1 MLKSSWKRVLFWINE
16 QPLWLFLTDRSISTD
31 QLLSSGWLSHPIQHF
46 EACYCCRVQQ
56 GASCMAQLCCKGS
69 RSVLGAHCELRVG
82 ELPNPELSYG
92 LAVLNLLQVLSV
104 SDRAAPA

>member
-16 QPLWLFLTDRSISTD
+16 QPSWLFLTDRSISTD

-56 GASCMAQLCCKGS
+56 DAAGCILHGT
-69 RSVLGAHCELRVG
+69 
-82 ELPNPELSYG
+82 
-92 LAVLNLLQVLSV
+92 AVLQGEQVCSGCTLQ
-104 SDRAAPA
+104 AACG